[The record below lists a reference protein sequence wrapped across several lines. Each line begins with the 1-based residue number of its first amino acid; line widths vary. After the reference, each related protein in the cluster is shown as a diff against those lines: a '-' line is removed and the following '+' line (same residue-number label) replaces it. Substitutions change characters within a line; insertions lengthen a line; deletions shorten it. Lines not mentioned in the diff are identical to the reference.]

1 MVIES
6 KYDIG
11 QEIWDVYRD
20 GKEIIVRKD
29 EITEVVYNGEK
40 GILYMM
46 SVVDEIEED
55 KVIPFNDTV
64 KLIRKIMEIDR
75 EIEEEEERQKEIN
88 RRYAIDGEKT

>member
-20 GKEIIVRKD
+20 GKEIIIRKD
-29 EITEVVYNGEK
+29 EIIEVVYNGEK

-55 KVIPFNDTV
+55 KAIPINDNV
-64 KLIRKIMEIDR
+64 KLIRKIIELQREIDD
-75 EIEEEEERQKEIN
+75 EERQKEIN

>member
-29 EITEVVYNGEK
+29 EIIEVVYNGEK

-55 KVIPFNDTV
+55 KVIPINDTV
-64 KLIRKIMEIDR
+64 KLIRRIMEIER
-75 EIEEEEERQKEIN
+75 EIEEEERQKEIN

>member
-11 QEIWDVYRD
+11 QEIWDVYRN

-29 EITEVVYNGEK
+29 EIVEIVYNEEK

-46 SVVDEIEED
+46 SVVDEIEEN

-64 KLIRKIMEIDR
+64 KLIRRIMEIDR
-75 EIEEEEERQKEIN
+75 EIEEEERQKEIN
-88 RRYAIDGEKT
+88 RRYAIHGEKT